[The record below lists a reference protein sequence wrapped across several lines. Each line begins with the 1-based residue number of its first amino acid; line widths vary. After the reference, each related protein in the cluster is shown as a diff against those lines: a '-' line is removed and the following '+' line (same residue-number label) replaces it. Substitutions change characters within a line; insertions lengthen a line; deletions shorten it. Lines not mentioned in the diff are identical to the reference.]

1 MVRVM
6 VRICHSLLSASAPEA
21 MPRAF
26 NNNNNNINNDNIQDN
41 VYGAVIMTEPLRKFT
56 RFI

>member
-26 NNNNNNINNDNIQDN
+26 NNNNINNDNIQDN